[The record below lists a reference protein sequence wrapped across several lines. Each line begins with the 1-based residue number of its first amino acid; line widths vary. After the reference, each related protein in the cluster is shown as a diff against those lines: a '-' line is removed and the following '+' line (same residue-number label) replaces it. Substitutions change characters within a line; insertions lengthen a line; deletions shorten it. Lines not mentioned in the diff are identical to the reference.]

1 MRETGPPVTSSDP
14 RRLLSRLDWT
24 ADTLGETVLQCR
36 PLIPGDSG
44 LEMIENHEASVRFNV
59 VEAEYYEYEYEADYD
74 YQEQDRR
81 DDHEEI
87 VLTDDLHHDEPDG
100 DATRPEALPEQLPHD
115 IEPSESLDA
124 ISSGPRTLTASSASS
139 RSSVLH
145 SQTYIQPSH
154 WSSSYNTALS
164 LVESFRVVKYFHALK
179 GPIIGALSV
188 ATPAVL
194 CHKEPARRKNTPY

>member
-1 MRETGPPVTSSDP
+1 MTSSDP

-179 GPIIGALSV
+179 GPILGLI
-188 ATPAVL
+188 L
-194 CHKEPARRKNTPY
+194 CHK